1 MKNSFLI
8 LLLTLVVTGFY
19 GCNGTGKTASGDSIA
34 TAASTKQ
41 PIDTADA
48 RLAKD
53 LSIFCTIQIKAGQL
67 AETKAKTK
75 EVINFSKQNT
85 QLYKQLGNNL
95 NKISTEYD
103 ISLPAKLPIIRIENE
118 LQSLSDIKG
127 ASFDHAY
134 LLQMLKDHNAMIRE
148 YNAAKNIQCIPLKMF
163 VGSNQA
169 AIIKQAYAISDLKDK
184 TP

>member
-8 LLLTLVVTGFY
+8 FLIALMATEFY
-19 GCNGTGKTASGDSIA
+19 GCSGTGKNTSSDSTATTSA
-34 TAASTKQ
+34 KQ
-41 PIDTADA
+41 PIDTADT

-53 LSIFCTIQIKAGQL
+53 LSIFCNTQIEASKL
-67 AETKAKTK
+67 AETKASTKNVKTFAK
-75 EVINFSKQNT
+75 ENE
-85 QLYKQLGNNL
+85 QLYTGLSNNL
-95 NKISTEYD
+95 NQISETYAVK
-103 ISLPAKLPIIRIENE
+103 LPAELSAIAKENMQKLKA
-118 LQSLSDIKG
+118 IKR

-134 LLQMLKDHNAMIRE
+134 LLQILKDHNAMIRE
-148 YNAAKNIQCIPLKMF
+148 YNAAKNIQCIPLKIF

>member
-53 LSIFCTIQIKAGQL
+53 LSIFCNSQVEAAKL
-67 AETKAKTK
+67 AETKASTQKVK
-75 EVINFSKQNT
+75 NFAKQNEQLYT
-85 QLYKQLGNNL
+85 QLSNHL
-95 NKISTEYD
+95 NQISESYN
-103 ISLPAKLPIIRIENE
+103 IKLPAEPSATAQKN
-118 LQSLSDIKG
+118 LQDLKEIKSS
-127 ASFDHAY
+127 SFDHAY
-134 LLQMLKDHNAMIRE
+134 LLQMLKDHNATIRE

>member
-1 MKNSFLI
+1 MKNSFLM

-19 GCNGTGKTASGDSIA
+19 GCSGTGKTASGDSTA
-34 TAASTKQ
+34 TSASAKQ

-53 LSIFCTIQIKAGQL
+53 LSIFCNTQIEAAKL
-67 AETKAKTK
+67 AETKASTQSVKT
-75 EVINFSKQNT
+75 FAMQNE
-85 QLYKQLGNNL
+85 QLYTGLSNHL
-95 NKISTEYD
+95 NQISENYA
-103 ISLPAKLPIIRIENE
+103 IKLPAALSAAAQKN
-118 LQSLSDIKG
+118 LQDLKAIKG
-127 ASFDHAY
+127 ASYDHAY

-184 TP
+184 TH